1 MDETSQEKDAFE
13 ACLSAAGLAHA
24 AHPHRRMVIGPLPSD
39 VVSTAT
45 LIGVAREHNINIEVD
60 RNDIPF
66 AQVFAP
72 RSGSRRRRGLAGLS
86 PKPWIPLSHAPT
98 ETFSPSLHHRS
109 NVSRLPR
116 SRSSTNASLPA
127 SPTVWRSGLSR
138 MNTHS
143 SVNWRQIQSNSRS
156 RNQEAAS
163 LASRQRKDLD
173 PLDLHTNQP
182 TSLAENE
189 QKHGL
194 APKSTSNQYMLGEF
208 GSAKPRKP
216 STFLDIRPSDPLR
229 TVSYFSSHSVPPS
242 ATMHRDSD
250 YPKLDPSMKEDL
262 EASVSIIVGNA
273 RMIGDSFMI
282 GDLFWTTLKNETLKP
297 TQQDT
302 SPMNREQDAFIQ
314 SPRSISHAE
323 RSHARRNFS
332 WATYH
337 QGQNVDEDDN
347 QAVDQLDKWN
357 NTADDPVS
365 SGYFDQKHSISDAAA
380 HSGLP
385 TKTPK
390 PLGSP
395 VALPVQ
401 GPLVDRLEHMNQPK
415 DEHGHCIVDASS
427 APSLQLGD
435 SEQDENSPQEPPAA
449 VHYKN
454 HIAQQ
459 TYDSQ
464 QEPPTQFL
472 TRSAD
477 RPARNPSILRRSKV
491 TQDPS
496 NQVSEHV
503 EDTIESRQNWNKTRD
518 ELQRSVTRSRVR
530 APQPSHVMQ
539 ELERSIEQSV
549 RKLETL
555 HLDRE
560 TAQAS
565 DDENLDNWESANE
578 SRGEEHDML
587 ATQRHTVDRTGDTAD
602 SLRPSPSSAAIQSNT
617 SWKEAQEAARDVS
630 PDPDTESLESILPD
644 SNVATLVP
652 EHEQRNRNETVN
664 GIQRA
669 MQTFAAKNSLRP
681 ERRVRFSN
689 FFHQESDSDF
699 SSISTREE
707 VPEQLAASG
716 DPVPVGAGDR
726 PPTEPS
732 RVLARES
739 EPAVPVSSMH
749 QQAKA
754 EKSSRHIPMHKP
766 ELPIL
771 KRDRMLVK
779 IQHAPHHTVS
789 ESFNALE
796 ARKYELRTL
805 TWAEFMV
812 VLRPGRLELWS
823 EGSIRGR
830 IFGTT
835 SVLKLR
841 HVAILKKGQTSVS
854 LYSEI
859 DRLICLTFPRS
870 IHKQAITTRSRLF
883 RRHGSAIW
891 VLRSRDM
898 TTATDWM
905 WILYR
910 ELGGSI
916 PTHLYVHIP
925 AISVRI
931 RLPVHELPRLTELS
945 GCTDSFPDLFQGTS
959 ASLLPANHLPYMAL
973 TSTEIIMSVKELVDV
988 IPNWAN
994 LADRMRLKGIRP
1006 KLSWRSG
1013 MILNWV
1019 DSDVTIHGQPRYWS
1033 VLVGR
1038 LLTMQPQQQPVLELL
1053 PSAHYPA
1060 HAQHPNGNRLEE
1072 PAGLEGVVWRLRAVS
1087 NAVNKEYFS
1096 TQESRVYIMRVS
1108 RAFAPDPH
1116 EGVPL
1121 DTEIESPAMTQQER
1135 LEQHCAAF
1143 HAREQARQQLQ
1154 LRYCEGFLDLNEV
1167 VAMRSPGTG
1176 AIITTD
1182 LTRTATEMA
1191 AHVFPD
1197 APEVARA
1204 PEKSPEVH
1212 TLYDYDGSCTQ
1223 LESLLS
1229 YPMEDEA
1236 MGVGDEVLQR
1246 AKDRYY
1252 VRALRRVDLL
1262 MANGRCFSFECAS
1275 GFYAREWLIRL
1286 YQIAVYWRCR
1296 RKTDIWLLSS
1306 FHHQITPSAPPYLGS
1321 SERLTDEQQAEGLR
1335 VLWNWCVMD
1344 GCQPSRCYGWLYWKT
1359 HNSHNFELRYFMVCG
1374 GALVM
1379 FKMAKSM
1386 RTATSRQNEGVLYR
1400 RLEPPILL
1408 RDAYIYTGRISD
1420 RMTKSAAANA
1430 ANIARRET
1438 YPGVGGEQSLPR
1450 LYSDGLTTY
1459 DDDDDCL
1466 FALRI
1471 RAGNDAFSAQQNRF
1485 RLQTRR
1491 PLDTGEYIPG
1501 LADKTCS
1508 EILFRA
1514 KSVVDRDA
1522 WVRAIEV
1529 EIENLARTEP
1539 ERETLVRER
1548 GYVP

>member
-13 ACLSAAGLAHA
+13 ACLSGAGLAHA
-24 AHPHRRMVIGPLPSD
+24 SHPHRRMIIGPLPSE
-39 VVSTAT
+39 VVSNAT
-45 LIGVAREHNINIEVD
+45 LIGVAREHKIDIGLD
-60 RNDIPF
+60 RNDMTL
-66 AQVFAP
+66 AQVYAP
-72 RSGSRRRRGLAGLS
+72 LPGSRRRRGLAGLS
-86 PKPWIPLSHAPT
+86 PKPWMPSSHAPT
-98 ETFSPSLHHRS
+98 ETFSPSLHQRS
-109 NVSRLPR
+109 SSNRLSR
-116 SRSSTNASLPA
+116 SRSNTDASIPA

-143 SVNWRQIQSNSRS
+143 SVNWRQIQSKSRQP
-156 RNQEAAS
+156 NQEAAS
-163 LASRQRKDLD
+163 VVSRQRNGPD
-173 PLDLHTNQP
+173 PPAVHSNQP
-182 TSLAENE
+182 TSLAENG
-189 QKHGL
+189 QKHGNT
-194 APKSTSNQYMLGEF
+194 PKSTSNPYIQSEF
-208 GSAKPRKP
+208 GYAKPRKP

-242 ATMHRDSD
+242 ASMHRDSD
-250 YPKLDPSMKEDL
+250 YPKLDPSIKEDI
-262 EASVSIIVGNA
+262 EARVSIMVGNA

-282 GDLFWTTLKNETLKP
+282 GDLFWTTLKNETLEPIQK
-297 TQQDT
+297 DT
-302 SPMNREQDAFIQ
+302 HGTNRDEDEFVQ
-314 SPRSISHAE
+314 SPRSVSHAE
-323 RSHARRNFS
+323 RSHPRRNFS
-332 WATYH
+332 WTTYR
-337 QGQNVDEDDN
+337 QGQDFDENDH
-347 QAVDQLDKWN
+347 QSVHQLDESSN
-357 NTADDPVS
+357 PANGADSSEVS
-365 SGYFDQKHSISDAAA
+365 EQKHTISDAAA

-401 GPLVDRLEHMNQPK
+401 GPLVDRLEHVDQPK

-427 APSLQLGD
+427 PPSLQLGD
-435 SEQDENSPQEPPAA
+435 SVQDPNPPQEPPVA
-449 VHYKN
+449 VHYN
-454 HIAQQ
+454 NQITQQ

-464 QEPPTQFL
+464 QEPQPGFL
-472 TRSAD
+472 SRSAD
-477 RPARNPSILRRSKV
+477 RPARNRSILRRSTT
-491 TQDPS
+491 TQGVP
-496 NQVSEHV
+496 NHAAEQG
-503 EDTIESRQNWNKTRD
+503 EDTIESTQNWDKTRD
-518 ELQRSVTRSRVR
+518 ELQRSSARSMLR
-530 APQPSHVMQ
+530 APQPSHAMQ

-549 RKLETL
+549 RNLGKL
-555 HLDRE
+555 HSNSD
-560 TAQAS
+560 TARAS
-565 DDENLDNWESANE
+565 DDEDLDIWENAKE
-578 SRGEEHDML
+578 SREEHGMH
-587 ATQRHTVDRTGDTAD
+587 ATQMNAANRTVDPAD

-617 SWKEAQEAARDVS
+617 SWKEAEEEARDVS
-630 PDPDTESLESILPD
+630 RDSDTSSLESILPD
-644 SNVATLVP
+644 SNVAMLTP
-652 EHEQRNRNETVN
+652 EQDERNQNGSMN

-669 MQTFAAKNSLRP
+669 MQSFAAKNSMRP

-689 FFHQESDSDF
+689 LFRQESDSDF
-699 SSISTREE
+699 SSISTSEE
-707 VPEQLAASG
+707 LPEQLAASG

-739 EPAVPVSSMH
+739 EPALPVSPMH

-754 EKSSRHIPMHKP
+754 EKSSRHTPLHKP
-766 ELPIL
+766 ELPVL

-779 IQHAPHHTVS
+779 IQHAPHQTVS

-796 ARKYELRTL
+796 ARRYELRTL
-805 TWAEFMV
+805 TWAEYMV

-823 EGSIRGR
+823 EASIRGR
-830 IFGTT
+830 ILGTT

-870 IHKQAITTRSRLF
+870 IHKQAATTRSRLF
-883 RRHGSAIW
+883 RRHGSVIW

-898 TTATDWM
+898 TTSTDWL

-916 PTHLYVHIP
+916 PSHLYVHIP

-931 RLPVHELPRLTELS
+931 RLPVNDLPRLTELS
-945 GCTDSFPDLFQGTS
+945 RSLESYPDLNKGSS
-959 ASLLPANHLPYMAL
+959 AGLLPVSHLPYTAL
-973 TSTEIIMSVKELVDV
+973 TSTEIIMSVKDLVHV
-988 IPNWAN
+988 IPNWAS
-994 LADRMRLKGIRP
+994 LANRMRFKGIKP

-1013 MILNWV
+1013 MIHNWV

-1038 LLTMQPQQQPVLELL
+1038 LLTMQPQQQPMLELL
-1053 PSAHYPA
+1053 PSAHYPT

-1072 PAGLEGVVWRLRAVS
+1072 PPGLEGVVWRLRAVS
-1087 NAVNKEYFS
+1087 NAMSKEYFS

-1108 RAFAPDPH
+1108 RAFPPDPH

-1182 LTRTATEMA
+1182 LSRTATEMTA
-1191 AHVFPD
+1191 YVFPD
-1197 APEVARA
+1197 APEVVRA
-1204 PEKSPEVH
+1204 PEQNPQVY

-1229 YPMEDEA
+1229 YPMQDEA
-1236 MGVGDEVLQR
+1236 MGVGDEVLQK

-1306 FHHQITPSAPPYLGS
+1306 FNHSTSSHAGPYRGT

-1344 GCQPSRCYGWLYWKT
+1344 GCQPSRCNGWLYWKT

-1379 FKMAKSM
+1379 FKLAKSM

-1408 RDAYIYTGRISD
+1408 RDAYVYTGRISD
-1420 RMTKSAAANA
+1420 RVTKSAAVNA
-1430 ANIARRET
+1430 ANTARRET

-1471 RAGNDAFSAQQNRF
+1471 RAGNDAFSARQNRF

-1501 LADKTCS
+1501 LADKTCF

-1539 ERETLVRER
+1539 EREMLVRER